1 MRELYLDLLFNY
13 AKANKNVVII
23 TGDLGFGALDNFFK
37 ELPDQIYNLG
47 IAEQSIVSI
56 AAGLASEGKDVFI
69 YSIANFISLRV
80 LEQIR
85 NDLCYHRLPVKILAI
100 GTGYSYGQLGF
111 SHHGTE
117 DVSAVR
123 SLPGIMILNPA
134 DYYEAKMVFDL
145 MLDSEVPVYIRL
157 DKNNSKLHSH
167 DLKKSLAPVKILG
180 DGKTA
185 IFVSGRI
192 LAEVMET
199 IFSEKELVNDIKLFS
214 CPVIKPLKLSYN
226 YLNSF
231 KPINKIILIEEHNLS
246 GGFGSMI
253 LEELVDAKFNIK
265 LDKIVRIGI
274 DDVYS
279 SDVGERDYLLTI
291 SRVLK
296 RLKDELRSVE

>member
-1 MRELYLDLLFNY
+1 MRDLFLELLFNY
-13 AKANKNVVII
+13 AKNNKNVVIL
-23 TGDLGFGALDNFFK
+23 TGDLVYGALDKFFK
-37 ELPDQIYNLG
+37 ELPNQIYNLG

-69 YSIANFISLRV
+69 YSIANFISFRV

-134 DYYEAKMVFDL
+134 DYFEAKMVFQL
-145 MLDSEVPVYIRL
+145 MLDSKLPVYIRL

-167 DLKKSLAPVKILG
+167 ELKKSFAPIKILG
-180 DGKTA
+180 DGETS

-192 LAEVMET
+192 LAEVMEA
-199 IFSEKELVNDIKLFS
+199 IYSEKELLNDIKLFS
-214 CPVIKPLKLSYN
+214 CPVIKPLALSYK
-226 YLNSF
+226 YLNSYGPT
-231 KPINKIILIEEHNLS
+231 KKMILIEEHNLS

-253 LEELVDAKFNIK
+253 LEELVDAKFNLN

-274 DDVYS
+274 DDFYL

-291 SRVLK
+291 SKVLEK
-296 RLKDELRSVE
+296 LKDELRIGK